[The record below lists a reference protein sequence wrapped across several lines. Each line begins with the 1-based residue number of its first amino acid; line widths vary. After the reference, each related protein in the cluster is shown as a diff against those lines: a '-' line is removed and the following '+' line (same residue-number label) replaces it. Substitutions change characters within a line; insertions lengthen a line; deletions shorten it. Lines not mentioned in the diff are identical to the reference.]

1 MIEKPYN
8 LFCIV
13 QIFIFFIVEL
23 KEGQIR
29 ENPGKSCKDILD
41 SSFYVHKSGLYWIK
55 PGGDSSP
62 VQTYCDMNYQ
72 DGGWTLASY
81 GYVATTAYS
90 TFDARNKD
98 IPNMNHP
105 NGFTWHPNE
114 RNNSQGVIAL
124 DHGAVNLARNAK
136 FMIMAGGGNP
146 VSGGISQYSYVFLID
161 ISKNPYQITF
171 ANHNRYHGATGT
183 STIPKMHV
191 VEFTVKALK
200 GETGSEKRYAL
211 AEALGVTW
219 SDTYPTGYGFAPF
232 NSQYGSWNRG
242 PFFPSVH
249 SGDRPRDTLCKAGK
263 FFSPDVAKGCPIYA
277 NHGWQTLYSTQKTGQ
292 TSIWFK

>member
-1 MIEKPYN
+1 
-8 LFCIV
+8 
-13 QIFIFFIVEL
+13 
-23 KEGQIR
+23 
-29 ENPGKSCKDILD
+29 
-41 SSFYVHKSGLYWIK
+41 
-55 PGGDSSP
+55 
-62 VQTYCDMNYQ
+62 MNYQ

-81 GYVATTAYS
+81 GYVATSADS
-90 TFDARNKD
+90 SFDPRNKD

-124 DHGAVNLARNAK
+124 DHGTVNLARNAK

-146 VSGGISQYSYVFLID
+146 VSGGINQYSFVFFID
-161 ISKNPYQITF
+161 ISNNPYQITF

-183 STIPKMHV
+183 PNSPKMHV

-232 NSQYGSWNRG
+232 NSQYGTWSRG

-263 FFSPDVAKGCPIYA
+263 FFSPDVTKGCSNYA
-277 NHGWQTLYSTQKTGQ
+277 HQGWQTLYSTRKTGQ